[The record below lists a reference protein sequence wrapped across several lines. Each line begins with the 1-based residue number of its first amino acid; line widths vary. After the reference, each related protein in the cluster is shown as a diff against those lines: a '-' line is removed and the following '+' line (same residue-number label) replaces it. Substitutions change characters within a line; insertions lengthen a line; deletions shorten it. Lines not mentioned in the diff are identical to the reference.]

1 MTDTKSMRPRRRFWG
16 WGLESDELQPME
28 VAIVKGL
35 MARVGLAAAEL
46 PTPPQAS
53 DFSLPAPRVEPP
65 ASLADAFSST
75 AHDRLTHSYGKSFAD
90 AVRMW
95 KRELPCP
102 PDWVAFPADEQV
114 VADILDWA
122 GRENVAVVP
131 YGGGTSVCGGVEP
144 AVGGEYR
151 AVVSLDL

>member
-16 WGLESDELQPME
+16 WGVESDELQPME

-35 MARVGLAAAEL
+35 MARVGLAAGEL
-46 PTPPQAS
+46 PNPPQAS
-53 DFSLPAPRVEPP
+53 DFSLPAPRIEPP

-95 KRELPCP
+95 KR
-102 PDWVAFPADEQV
+102 D
-114 VADILDWA
+114 
-122 GRENVAVVP
+122 VAVSAGL
-131 YGGGTSVCGGVEP
+131 GGLP
-144 AVGGEYR
+144 ARRDGR
-151 AVVSLDL
+151 